1 MPLNIDWQQILLHVF
16 NFIILATGLTFILF
30 KPVRK
35 FMREREEKY
44 KKAAA
49 EHAQKVAE
57 IEQLDKE
64 HAEKLAGLD
73 AELEAHRKEVVAQ
86 AEKRGRQI
94 VADAEEEARGIV
106 EAGRKRSE
114 DERAAYIAGAGSEIA
129 DMVVKSA
136 EKLLVVGSSPES
148 DRALYDSYLKTAEKD
163 ITVSGISKEAR
174 AAMASRLTQAKAPA
188 AGPSDEVAE
197 AVGEAALAAIEH
209 GRTAESDG
217 AVYDEFLK
225 SVSGGGDGKQ

>member
-1 MPLNIDWQQILLHVF
+1 MPLNIDWQQILLHLF
-16 NFIILATGLTFILF
+16 NFIILFAGLAFFLF
-30 KPVRK
+30 KPVKK
-35 FMREREEKY
+35 FMAEREEKY

-73 AELEAHRKEVVAQ
+73 AELEAHRKEVVAR

-174 AAMASRLTQAKAPA
+174 ATMASRLTQAKAPA

>member
-1 MPLNIDWQQILLHVF
+1 M
-16 NFIILATGLTFILF
+16 
-30 KPVRK
+30 
-35 FMREREEKY
+35 
-44 KKAAA
+44 
-49 EHAQKVAE
+49 
-57 IEQLDKE
+57 
-64 HAEKLAGLD
+64 
-73 AELEAHRKEVVAQ
+73 
-86 AEKRGRQI
+86 
-94 VADAEEEARGIV
+94 

-174 AAMASRLTQAKAPA
+174 ATMASRLTQAKAPA

-225 SVSGGGDGKQ
+225 SVSGGGDEKQ